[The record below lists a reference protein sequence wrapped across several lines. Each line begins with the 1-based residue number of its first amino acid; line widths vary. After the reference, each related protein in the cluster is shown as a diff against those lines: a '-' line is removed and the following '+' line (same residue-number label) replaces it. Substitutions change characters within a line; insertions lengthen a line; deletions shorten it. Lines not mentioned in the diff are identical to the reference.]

1 MKEDLKFQTL
11 IHLHFGKDGKHKHNA
26 ILRAY
31 RDFNRTLVLKKESKI
46 ERETKKIE
54 IVNFLEV
61 ELSKLLTKR
70 FKNQTAFDSFHKV
83 LSFQIRNK
91 WKLLSFGQIQ
101 KWINMTLKYWLII
114 GEDRIH
120 GIEKN
125 YEYFHIPIDRIIKE
139 RIFKDHKHKFPW
151 SKITDYSVYF
161 KYQEEFRKL
170 NPSQIPIIFESE
182 IFIKIKQ

>member
-1 MKEDLKFQTL
+1 MKQDLKFQTL
-11 IHLHFGKDGKHKHNA
+11 IHLYFGNDGNHKRNA

-31 RDFNRTLVLKKESKI
+31 RDFNRTLELGNESKI
-46 ERETKKIE
+46 IREKKKNE
-54 IVNFLEV
+54 IANLLEI
-61 ELSKLLTKR
+61 ELSKLLLKR
-70 FKNQTAFDSFHKV
+70 FENQAAFDSFHKE
-83 LSFQIRNK
+83 LSIQIRNK

-114 GEDRIH
+114 GECGIP

-139 RIFKDHKHKFPW
+139 RIFKEHKHKSPW
-151 SKITDYSVYF
+151 SKITDYKVYF
-161 KYQEEFRKL
+161 KYQEEFRK
-170 NPSQIPIIFESE
+170 SYSSEIPIIFESE